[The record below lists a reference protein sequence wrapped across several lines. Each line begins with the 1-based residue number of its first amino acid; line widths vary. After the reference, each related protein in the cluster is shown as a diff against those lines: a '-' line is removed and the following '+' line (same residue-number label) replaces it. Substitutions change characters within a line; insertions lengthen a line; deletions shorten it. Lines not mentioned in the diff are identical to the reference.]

1 MKIIYDE
8 KFHNVKEAAEI
19 LGISTTTVHNYVKN
33 GTLKAVKIGGLWHV
47 KEAVIKAYLDVDDS
61 EADNIKEK

>member
-1 MKIIYDE
+1 MKIIYNE
-8 KFHNVKEAAEI
+8 KHHNVKEVAEI

-47 KEAVIKAYLDVDDS
+47 KEAVIKAYLDVDNPGA
-61 EADNIKEK
+61 ADVPRA

>member
-8 KFHNVKEAAEI
+8 KHHNVKEVAEI

-33 GTLKAVKIGGLWHV
+33 GTLKAVKIGGLWHI
-47 KEAVIKAYLDVDDS
+47 KETVIKAYLDGTKLDNSKDD
-61 EADNIKEK
+61 